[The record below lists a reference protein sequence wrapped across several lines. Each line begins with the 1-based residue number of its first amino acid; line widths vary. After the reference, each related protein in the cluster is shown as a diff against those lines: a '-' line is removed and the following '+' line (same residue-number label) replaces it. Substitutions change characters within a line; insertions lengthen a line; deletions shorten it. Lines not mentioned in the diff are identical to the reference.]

1 MNWREHIVSDP
12 QILRGK
18 PCVKGTRI
26 PASLVLGYLAAG
38 QATAE
43 IVHEFPD
50 LTSEDVMACLQ
61 FAADLAAFDV
71 AS

>member
-26 PASLVLGYLAAG
+26 PAALVLGYLAAG
-38 QATAE
+38 RGQEE
-43 IVHEFPD
+43 IEREFPD
-50 LTSEDVMACLQ
+50 LTADAVKACLQ
-61 FAADLAAFDV
+61 FARDLAAFDV